1 MATSTVSL
9 RVELPSYSHSFSID
23 VPPTST
29 VHDIKTAISH
39 TCTGHPRVDGQR
51 IIWRGRYLADEER
64 MGDIWKSPEEQRIV
78 HLAVHPSAW
87 TAAPPTVDIPAI
99 TPLPVYREFKRPEPA
114 PAPAPAP
121 RTDDPAPAPSQTG
134 QTFPFIAFRHQNAL
148 LALTHDTP
156 LAPSSPAALDAAR
169 LATQKAVEQQGYVW
183 PDVLDDD
190 FPVYRPEAGQGLAYE
205 RIAMGPK
212 TYLSLRNPGATP
224 TALQIHALK
233 VLTYTFSLLPL
244 PPPPIATSAATPNI
258 AQQVPVHPHVNEL
271 LQQLGLPALR
281 AVPNVHVN
289 PDAAAAAAAP
299 LPHADDPNPGFQE
312 VPLRALLAPLMMV
325 VVRTLLLLYF
335 FSPTRKPLLGLC
347 LIAYIMYEMW
357 THVRIVVWRPIDR
370 EGAGPQQQQQQQQR
384 PNPVVPPAFVQ
395 AAARERA
402 QAQAQGQ
409 GQAQAGA
416 AAAPPNPT
424 AEPPRPPNQAQG
436 PPALAQPDSLLDTL
450 ALASIHDENKV
461 LWPAQGA
468 RAPEAPGVMHRV
480 WAFVSLLVVSLHP
493 AVWNRRRAALRQ
505 REGRLRTEMNAMER
519 EEERVGEGEGGED
532 VAGREERERK
542 RAARKVLLAQHARR
556 PQWVHEYVTRVRGG
570 EWVED

>member
-9 RVELPSYSHSFSID
+9 RVEFPSYSHSFSID

-39 TCTGHPRVDGQR
+39 TCTGRPRADGQR

-64 MGDIWKSPEEQRIV
+64 MGDIWKARLSAYEGRRPMLNPPQ
-78 HLAVHPSAW
+78 PSAGS
-87 TAAPPTVDIPAI
+87 AHRRPRIAN
-99 TPLPVYREFKRPEPA
+99 TPKSPLHR
-114 PAPAPAP
+114 
-121 RTDDPAPAPSQTG
+121 
-134 QTFPFIAFRHQNAL
+134 QNAL
-148 LALTHDTP
+148 LALTHDAP
-156 LAPSSPAALDAAR
+156 LAPSPPSDLDTAR
-169 LATQKAVEQQGYVW
+169 LAAQKAVEQQGYAW

-190 FPVYRPEAGQGLAYE
+190 FPVYRPEAGQSLAYE

-233 VLTYTFSLLPL
+233 APTYTFSLLPL
-244 PPPPIATSAATPNI
+244 PLPSAATSAATPNI
-258 AQQVPVHPHVNEL
+258 AQQVPAHLHVNEV
-271 LQQLGLPALR
+271 LQQLGLPVLR
-281 AVPNVHVN
+281 AVPNVH
-289 PDAAAAAAAP
+289 
-299 LPHADDPNPGFQE
+299 E

-325 VVRTLLLLYF
+325 VVRALLLLYF
-335 FSPTRKPLLGLC
+335 FSSTRKPLLGLC
-347 LIAYIMYEMW
+347 LIVYIMHEMW

-370 EGAGPQQQQQQQQR
+370 EGAGPQQRR

-416 AAAPPNPT
+416 AAAPPNAT
-424 AEPPRPPNQAQG
+424 AEPLRPQNQVQG

-450 ALASIHDENKV
+450 ALADIRSGDKV

-493 AVWNRRRAALRQ
+493 AVWNRRRSALRQ
-505 REGRLRTEMNAMER
+505 REGRLRTEMNAMEW
-519 EEERVGEGEGGED
+519 EEERVGGGEVFKAGPLRYAFGD
-532 VAGREERERK
+532 VLRNLFGTICALDSFDK
-542 RAARKVLLAQHARR
+542 
-556 PQWVHEYVTRVRGG
+556 WT
-570 EWVED
+570 